1 VGRAVHNRLGDATG
15 ATTAGCAAQLPAL
28 HHFELIYTGIA
39 VGASAPSI
47 AVQLPRL
54 ATLDVR
60 KSSIASETIVGLPP
74 CVRA

>member
-1 VGRAVHNRLGDATG
+1 VHYRFGDATG

-28 HHFELIYTGIA
+28 HHFELIDTGIA
-39 VGASAPSI
+39 VGASAPAI

-60 KSSIASETIVGLPP
+60 KGSIASETNLGLAP